1 MKKPLTLA
9 ALILLSS
16 GALLA
21 QEAGQALSV
30 PQGNQATKPAPQD
43 QKAKKGQAKG
53 QPSPGSKESNASKFS
68 KAQIMKVQEALR
80 RYDYY
85 DGPLDGR
92 MSTDLRQAIKDF
104 QDDEGLDATGELDDE
119 TYKRAL
125 ALMEEESGEESP
137 STNRKP
143 HLT

>member
-9 ALILLSS
+9 ALVLLSS
-16 GALLA
+16 GAMLA
-21 QEAGQALSV
+21 QEAGQAVSR
-30 PQGNQATKPAPQD
+30 PQGNQAAKPAAQE
-43 QKAKKGQAKG
+43 QKAKKAQAKG
-53 QPSPGSKESNASKFS
+53 QPGPGSKEPNVSKFS
-68 KAQIMKVQEALR
+68 KAQIMKVQQALR

-92 MSTDLRQAIKDF
+92 MSPDLRQAIKDF

-125 ALMEEESGEESP
+125 SLLEEEPGEEP
-137 STNRKP
+137 STNREP
-143 HLT
+143 QLA